1 MLPLKNITEEIAVL
15 EAHKM
20 KKRILSAVVLVPLLL
35 IVLYVLPK
43 IVAVVVV
50 SLLSAIAA
58 YELLFN
64 TGFVRHMRLVIYS
77 MVFAA
82 LVPVWGHFGMDSVWA
97 SVCVLA
103 FFALMFMEM
112 MLSQMKLRFEKCALC
127 IVAGLLIPYL
137 LSSLTRILSPEG
149 GRYVIL
155 IPFVVAFLSDS
166 GAYFIGC
173 RFGKRKLAPVIS
185 PHKSVEGMIGGIVT
199 AVIGMLL
206 YCVILQLIFKCE
218 VNYGFAL
225 VYGILGSLAGVFGDL
240 CFSVIKRQTGIKD
253 YGNLIPGHGG
263 VLDRFDSML
272 TVGPLVEILL
282 ILLPV
287 VVK

>member
-1 MLPLKNITEEIAVL
+1 
-15 EAHKM
+15 M
-20 KKRILSAVVLVPLLL
+20 KKRILSAAVLVPLLL
-35 IVLYVLPK
+35 IVLYALPK
-43 IVAVVVV
+43 IVAVIVV

-58 YELLFN
+58 YELLYN
-64 TGFVRHMRLVIYS
+64 TGFVRHTRLVVYA

-82 LVPVWGHFGMDSVWA
+82 LVPVWGHYGMDGVYA
-97 SVCVLA
+97 RLGILV
-103 FFALMFMEM
+103 FFGLMFMEM
-112 MLSQMKLRFEKCALC
+112 MLSQMKLRFEKCAMC
-127 IVAGLLIPYL
+127 MVAGLLTPYL

-173 RFGKRKLAPVIS
+173 RYGKHKLAPVIS
-185 PHKSVEGMIGGIVT
+185 PNKSIEGMVGGVVT
-199 AVIGMLL
+199 AVLGMLL
-206 YCVILQLIFKCE
+206 YCLVLQLVFKCQ
-218 VNYGFAL
+218 VNYGFAF
-225 VYGILGSLAGVFGDL
+225 VYGILGSFAGVFGDL

-253 YGNLIPGHGG
+253 YGDLIPGHGG

-272 TVGPLVEILL
+272 IVAPLMEILL
-282 ILLPV
+282 IILPV